1 MIASKTKKKIA
12 SQTNGL
18 TSNFSAVQ
26 KNSVLRKFLQ
36 KKIRK
41 FDLENFSFTPHAVEI
56 RNLRNFSRKL
66 VITIFVEIIF

>member
-36 KKIRK
+36 KK
-41 FDLENFSFTPHAVEI
+41 LENLILKIFHLPPTLSRFEI
-56 RNLRNFSRKL
+56 CVIFLENLS
-66 VITIFVEIIF
+66 

>member
-12 SQTNGL
+12 SQTSGL

-36 KKIRK
+36 KYQK
-41 FDLENFSFTPHAVEI
+41 FAFENFSIKP
-56 RNLRNFSRKL
+56 
-66 VITIFVEIIF
+66 